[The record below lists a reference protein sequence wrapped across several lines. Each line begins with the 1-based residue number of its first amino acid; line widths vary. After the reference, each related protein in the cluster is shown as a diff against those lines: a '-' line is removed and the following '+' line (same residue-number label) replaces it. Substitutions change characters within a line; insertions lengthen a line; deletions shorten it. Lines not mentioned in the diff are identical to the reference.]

1 MIIKFLRLLRF
12 ILYAVQVATSFAIV
26 MIDKLIKH
34 FDRNVNFN
42 DNIPYMKYYVDAENQ
57 TIDEEQ
63 NVLTS
68 TNEVLDDVNISDTND
83 SPFTES
89 NDQNASLVPI
99 ENNEQQNFLTST
111 NEVVDQV
118 NISDTNDSPFIE
130 SNGQNASLVP
140 IENDN
145 TTTKQHQITQVTEDE
160 KRFMMKDMPKFNLII
175 NHVYPLRVLYTSN
188 DYLFLAKVN
197 EEKSI
202 RSLERRINAF
212 YSSYEEKTYAPQ
224 LDELCVIKYNDGKW
238 YRGICKAINDDFSG
252 KSTFFI
258 SLLDWGEFINVNANN
273 IRKIQPFC
281 TQHTPLAIKCVLRD
295 LKLSR
300 VPKKILWKLSN
311 KVFNCNILA
320 RIGPNY
326 YEIKSRQI
334 ISLLNN

>member
-26 MIDKLIKH
+26 MIERLIEH
-34 FDRNVNFN
+34 FNRNVNFN
-42 DNIPYMKYYVDAENQ
+42 DNIPYMEYYVDAENQ
-57 TIDEEQ
+57 TI
-63 NVLTS
+63 
-68 TNEVLDDVNISDTND
+68 
-83 SPFTES
+83 
-89 NDQNASLVPI
+89 
-99 ENNEQQNFLTST
+99 NEQQNFLTST

-175 NHVYPLRVLYTSN
+175 NHLIINPLRVLYTSK

-238 YRGICKAINDDFSG
+238 YRGICKAINDDFNG

-334 ISLLNN
+334 ISLFNK